1 MDDLPRPDPDVLE
14 ADGATTDVPCVA
26 PEETVGAARARLVGV
41 TFACADD
48 LAVLDAGRLVGLVPI
63 ERLLAADADAPI
75 STVMDADPPVVAP
88 GVDEEEVAWKMVR
101 RGESSVAVV
110 AADGSFLG
118 LIPPHRMIAALLAA
132 HDSDVARMG
141 GYLSRAEGARQAAEE
156 PLPRRLWHRLPWLVL
171 GLLGA
176 MLSAVIVDG
185 FEADI
190 EQNLLLAIFVPA
202 VVYMA
207 DAVGTQT
214 EAVLIRGLAAG
225 IDVRLVARREAATG
239 AILGL
244 LLAAVFLPFVWLV
257 WGEGDIALAVALAL
271 FGACAI
277 ATVVAMALP
286 WLLSRLGRDPAFG
299 SGPLAT
305 VIQDLLSILVYFAVA
320 SAVLSS

>member
-1 MDDLPRPDPDVLE
+1 MDDLPPPDTGVLE
-14 ADGATTDVPCVA
+14 ADGATTDVPRVA
-26 PEETVGAARARLVGV
+26 PGETVGAARTRLLGA

-48 LAVLDAGRLVGLVPI
+48 VAVLDGERLVGLVPI
-63 ERLLAADADAPI
+63 ERLLAADAQTPI
-75 STVMDADPPVVAP
+75 SAVMDADPPVVAP

-110 AADGSFLG
+110 TADGSFLG

-141 GYLSRAEGARQAAEE
+141 GYLSRAEGARRAAEE
-156 PLPRRLWHRLPWLVL
+156 PLARRLWHRLPWLVL

-176 MLSAVIVDG
+176 MISAVIVDG

-190 EQNLLLAIFVPA
+190 ERNLLLAVFVPA

-244 LLAAVFLPFVWLV
+244 LLAAVFLPFVWIV
-257 WGEGDIALAVALAL
+257 WGEGDVALAVALAL
-271 FGACAI
+271 LGACAI
-277 ATVVAMALP
+277 ATIVAMTLP
-286 WLLSRLGRDPAFG
+286 WVLSRLGRDPAFG

-320 SAVLSS
+320 SAVLS